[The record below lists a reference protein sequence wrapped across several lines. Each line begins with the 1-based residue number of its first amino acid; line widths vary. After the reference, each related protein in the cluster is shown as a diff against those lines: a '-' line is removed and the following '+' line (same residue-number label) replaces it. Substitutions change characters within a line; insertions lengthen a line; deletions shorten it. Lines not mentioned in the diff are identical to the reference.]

1 MSYFLISFV
10 LLSEGPFKQQKGS
23 EVLEDS
29 RIVLLLKNKPS
40 DGLYEII
47 NKYRSFVAAITGR
60 ILRGNQQDVE
70 ECIDDTF
77 LSVWKAAGDAD
88 NEIENLKG
96 YLACTARN
104 TAINRYRQL
113 ARLHVVDIDEIDV
126 AEEND
131 MLLTF
136 ENKDNSIALQELIA
150 AMGQPDREIFIR
162 KYFLFEKVKDIAAQ
176 TQLDEIQVKNR
187 LYRGKQKLRR
197 QLEERNVI
205 YETV

>member
-1 MSYFLISFV
+1 M
-10 LLSEGPFKQQKGS
+10 
-23 EVLEDS
+23 EDS
-29 RIVLLLKNKPS
+29 NIVLLLKNKPS

-47 NKYRSFVAAITGR
+47 KKYRGFVAVIIGR

-77 LSVWKAAGDAD
+77 LSVWKAVGDAEND
-88 NEIENLKG
+88 IKNLKG

-104 TAINRYRQL
+104 IAINRYRQL
-113 ARLHVVDIDEIDV
+113 AKRNVVDIDDIDL

-131 MLLTF
+131 LMLVF
-136 ENKDNSIALQELIA
+136 ENKSNSIALQKLIA
-150 AMGQPDREIFIR
+150 AMEETDREIFIR
-162 KYFLFEKVKDIAAQ
+162 KYFLFEKVKDIARQ
-176 TQLDEIQVKNR
+176 TSLDEVQVKNR
-187 LYRGKQKLRR
+187 LYRGKQKLRK